1 MSNKRRHSLRGIKVL
16 RDLSDAERADLEL
29 KCSWKTYT
37 PGERVLTHLDRTDDV
52 FFLITGRARAV
63 IYSLAGKVV
72 SFRDLAAGDM
82 FGEFSAIDGRPRSA
96 TIEARTPCLIAVMT
110 STLFW
115 ETIETQS
122 KFSGAVLRQ
131 EIRNIRELTERVFE
145 FSTLAVNNRLH
156 AELLRLAR
164 AGETDGEV
172 AEISPCPKHS
182 DIASRISTHREAVT
196 REVNRLAHLN
206 LIEKQGRALRIRDLP
221 RLERMVR
228 EATDE

>member
-1 MSNKRRHSLRGIKVL
+1 M
-16 RDLSDAERADLEL
+16 RDLSDEERAEIEL
-29 KCSWKTYT
+29 KCCWKNFM
-37 PGERVLTHLDRTDDV
+37 PGERMLTHLDRTDDV
-52 FFLITGRARAV
+52 FFLVTGRARAV

-72 SFRDLAAGDM
+72 NFRDLSAGDM

-96 TIEARTPCLIAVMT
+96 TIEAQTPCLIAIM
-110 STLFW
+110 SSALFW
-115 ETIETQS
+115 EMIENQS
-122 KFSGAVLRQ
+122 KFSVAVLRQ
-131 EIRNIRELTERVFE
+131 EIRNIRQLTDRVFE

-164 AGETDGEV
+164 ASPSDGAV

-182 DIASRISTHREAVT
+182 EIASRISTHREAVT

-206 LIEKQGRALRIRDLP
+206 LIEKQGKALRITDLP

-228 EATDE
+228 EAMDE

>member
-1 MSNKRRHSLRGIKVL
+1 M
-16 RDLSDAERADLEL
+16 
-29 KCSWKTYT
+29 
-37 PGERVLTHLDRTDDV
+37 LTHLDRTDDV
-52 FFLITGRARAV
+52 FFLVTGRARAV

-72 SFRDLAAGDM
+72 SFRDLSAGDM

-96 TIEARTPCLIAVMT
+96 TIEAQTACLIAIM
-110 STLFW
+110 SSALFW
-115 ETIETQS
+115 EMIENQS
-122 KFSGAVLRQ
+122 KFSVAVLRQ
-131 EIRNIRELTERVFE
+131 EIRNIRALTDRVFE

-164 AGETDGEV
+164 ASPSDGDV

-182 DIASRISTHREAVT
+182 EIASRISTHREAVT

-206 LIEKQGRALRIRDLP
+206 LIEKQGKALRITDLP

-228 EATDE
+228 EAMDE